1 MKFHCQKVESTRN
14 GKLRRLYRRFQNLIM
29 RPGKTVQN
37 LESPGLY
44 GRVESP
50 LLGHGLKKEVHE
62 FHRGHPVTVMESS
75 GVYLTFLEFGFH
87 LL

>member
-1 MKFHCQKVESTRN
+1 
-14 GKLRRLYRRFQNLIM
+14 M

-50 LLGHGLKKEVHE
+50 ALLGHGLKKELHV
-62 FHRGHPVTVMESS
+62 FHRGHLVTVMESS
-75 GVYLTFLEFGFH
+75 GVHLAFLEFGFH